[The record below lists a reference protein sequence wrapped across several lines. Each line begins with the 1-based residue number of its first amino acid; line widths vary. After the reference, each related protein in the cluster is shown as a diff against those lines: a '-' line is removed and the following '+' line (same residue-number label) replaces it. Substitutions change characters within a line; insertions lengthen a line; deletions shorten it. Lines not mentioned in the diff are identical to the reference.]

1 VVVPEKLRLALLIVM
16 LSAKITEPK
25 ISIDLPLKLKVGLL
39 VTPVQLMFLRE
50 EASESTVI
58 VCPLAV
64 KENLSK

>member
-1 VVVPEKLRLALLIVM
+1 VVVPEKLRLALLIVIF
-16 LSAKITEPK
+16 SAKITEPK
-25 ISIDLPLKLKVGLL
+25 TSIDLPLKLKVGLL

>member
-16 LSAKITEPK
+16 FSAKITEPK